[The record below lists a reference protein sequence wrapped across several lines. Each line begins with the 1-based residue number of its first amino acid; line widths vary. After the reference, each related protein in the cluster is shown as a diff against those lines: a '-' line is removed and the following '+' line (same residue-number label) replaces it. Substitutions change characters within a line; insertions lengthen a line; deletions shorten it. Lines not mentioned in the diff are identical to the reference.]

1 MWAKIPAVYAMHSIS
16 DKKFEQTVPCLARCF
31 VIACLR
37 RRLPIL
43 VKGEPSTCLPSCTRY
58 PIYQTN
64 PHTTPSPSQLSF
76 SLFHINPMPTHTP
89 PIPQAS
95 RPIPSHFPTASPS
108 HPLTHSSLFLLLTFF
123 FLAAPSSL
131 FSTLGIS
138 WSSTPIGMLPSSSS
152 KTFVIRAR
160 MSRSWSSVNL

>member
-1 MWAKIPAVYAMHSIS
+1 MHSIS

-76 SLFHINPMPTHTP
+76 SLFHINPMPTHTY
-89 PIPQAS
+89 
-95 RPIPSHFPTASPS
+95 PS
-108 HPLTHSSLFLLLTFF
+108 HPTSFPSHTLSLPNCISISPPHSLLPLPPPDLLLPRRPEQLILHLWHLLVLHTDWNASFLFLEDFRDPREDVEELVFCE
-123 FLAAPSSL
+123 SL
-131 FSTLGIS
+131 
-138 WSSTPIGMLPSSSS
+138 
-152 KTFVIRAR
+152 IRLCEE
-160 MSRSWSSVNL
+160 VN